1 MIPKT
6 GKATMTNYDVICH
19 DVVCFAFVPWLM
31 AAVSKIIMWKEA
43 KSFPRFT
50 NYVIQ
55 LVE

>member
-6 GKATMTNYDVICH
+6 GKATMTNYDVISH

-31 AAVSKIIMWKEA
+31 AAISKIIMWKEA
-43 KSFPRFT
+43 KSFPRLT